1 MPAIEVAG
9 TSPTA
14 KSGFI
19 STPHALCTGGAA
31 IGVAT
36 AAGSTV
42 IVAGAAPGTAI
53 GAIGLAAGLW
63 TTGELLV
70 DKDKRVLL
78 KEVDFQLGKKQ
89 AEAQPS
95 APAA

>member
-1 MPAIEVAG
+1 MSRMRLGI
-9 TSPTA
+9 SPDA

-19 STPHALCTGGAA
+19 STPHALCTGGAL
-31 IGVAT
+31 IGAAT

-42 IVAGAAPGTAI
+42 IVAGAAPGTAM
-53 GAIGLAAGLW
+53 GALGLAGGLW
-63 TTGELLV
+63 TFGELLV
-70 DKDKRVLL
+70 DEDQRVLL
-78 KEVDFQLGKKQ
+78 KNVDFQFFKKE